1 MHAEGNIAVRSIYWE
16 TPPLTIM
23 VLNANV
29 PSVFISKDYVAEI
42 RANMYQHAYQS
53 FVTPHHS
60 QNKKSI
66 YDPNLVFP
74 VSPQNSINCC

>member
-1 MHAEGNIAVRSIYWE
+1 
-16 TPPLTIM
+16 M

-29 PSVFISKDYVAEI
+29 PLVFISKDYVAEI
-42 RANMYQHAYQS
+42 LANMYQHAYQS

-66 YDPNLVFP
+66 YDLRRKN
-74 VSPQNSINCC
+74 N